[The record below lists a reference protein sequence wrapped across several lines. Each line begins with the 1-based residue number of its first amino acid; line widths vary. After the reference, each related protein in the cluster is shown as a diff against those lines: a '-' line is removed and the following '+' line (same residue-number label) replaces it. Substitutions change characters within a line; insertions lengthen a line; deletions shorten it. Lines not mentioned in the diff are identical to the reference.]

1 MANNEQFKLNTRR
14 WLAWGV
20 GGVAIG
26 VIGFAGVW
34 GVLNNMMEVVTLSI
48 GILATTIGSVIA
60 FYFSKK
66 LSEE

>member
-34 GVLNNMMEVVTLSI
+34 GVITGAIEIVTLSI
-48 GILATTIGSVIA
+48 GILGTTIGAIMA
-60 FYFSKK
+60 FYFVKK